1 MALLEEPIVSF
12 GPAPALAVDIAGA
25 PIICSEDDFKGVHI
39 AADSLS
45 RDLYEITGRPRVV
58 HRVVVDTLR
67 DEGFD
72 LDIAIIAGSINSTLI
87 QTLSRDGNFDVS
99 GLKGKWESFMTKVLE
114 DPLPGVRRALVI
126 AGSDKRGTIFGVHTL
141 AEQCGQSP

>member
-1 MALLEEPIVSF
+1 
-12 GPAPALAVDIAGA
+12 
-25 PIICSEDDFKGVHI
+25 
-39 AADSLS
+39 
-45 RDLYEITGRPRVV
+45 VV
-58 HRVVVDTLR
+58 HRVAVDTLE

-87 QTLSRDGNFDVS
+87 RTLSRDGNFDAS
-99 GLKGKWESFMTKVLE
+99 GLEGKWESFRTEVLE

-126 AGSDKRGTIFGVHTL
+126 AGSDKRGTIFGIHTL